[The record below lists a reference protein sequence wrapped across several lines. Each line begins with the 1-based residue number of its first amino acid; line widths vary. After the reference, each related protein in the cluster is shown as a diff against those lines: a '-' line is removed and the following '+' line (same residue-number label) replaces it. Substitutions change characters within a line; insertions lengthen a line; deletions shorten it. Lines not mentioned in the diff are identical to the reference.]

1 MAFDLSTAK
10 PFVAPAVQQPD
21 AQQPAFD
28 LSTAQERTWGQAARD
43 AITNIPSSAG
53 RFAGGIYE
61 AATHPL
67 QTGQAILDMGAGGVQ
82 AMMPQSVLDAVESI
96 DPNPQAAQRAR
107 QVAGQV
113 ADIYKSRYGSEG
125 GFKETLA
132 TDPVGILSD
141 ASTVLTGGAM
151 LAPKASALA
160 TVLRRGAEL
169 TNPITPVATAVKAT
183 GRAAGAAFPLVAGMT
198 TGAGDA
204 PVREAYMAGKEGG
217 ARGAAFAESLRGRA
231 NMTDVLDDARYNLDA
246 MNRAKQAEYRS
257 GMVNL
262 KNDQTV
268 LGFKDIDDAISK
280 ASGQATFKGQVK
292 NQPASD
298 ALSKVQKMVDD
309 WKKLDPAQYH
319 TPEGMDALKQQVSG
333 VLEGL
338 SYEQKTAR
346 MAVGGVHTAIK
357 DAITKQAPEYTRV
370 MKGYSEAS
378 ALIKDIERTLSLGKG
393 ASVDTAMRKLQSV
406 MRNNVNTNYGQR
418 VTLVEELE
426 RQGGRMLQPQLAG
439 QALGNWTP
447 RGIQTATTPLATY
460 GAYMAGGMPS
470 AAGAAAASSPR
481 FVGEVAYGAGR
492 TAGKI
497 TDLERMLQG
506 AGYTSGKAK
515 ALANILYQTEANTQQ

>member
-10 PFVAPAVQQPD
+10 PVETPVV
-21 AQQPAFD
+21 QQPAFD
-28 LSTAQERTWGQAARD
+28 PSTAQERTWGQTARE

-53 RFAGGIYE
+53 RFAGGVYE
-61 AATHPL
+61 AVTHPL
-67 QTGQAILDMGAGGVQ
+67 QTGQAILDIGAGGVQ
-82 AMMPQSVLDAVESI
+82 AMMPQSVLSAVESI

-113 ADIYKSRYGSEG
+113 GDIYGSRYGSQS
-125 GFKETLA
+125 GFKEALA
-132 TDPVGILSD
+132 TDPVGVMSD
-141 ASTVLTGGAM
+141 VSTVLTGGAM
-151 LAPKASALA
+151 MAPKASTLS
-160 TVLRRGAEL
+160 TVLRKGAEL
-169 TNPITPVATAVKAT
+169 TNPITPVVAGVKGV
-183 GRAAGAAFPLVAGMT
+183 GRAVGAAVPHVAGMT
-198 TGAGDA
+198 TGAGA
-204 PVREAYMAGKEGG
+204 TPIKQAYRAGKEGG
-217 ARGAAFAESLRGRA
+217 ARGAAFTENMRGRA
-231 NMTDVLDDARYNLDA
+231 NMTDVLDDARYNLEA

-262 KNDQTV
+262 RNDQTV
-268 LGFKDIDDAISK
+268 LGFKDIDDALNK
-280 ASGQATFKGQVK
+280 AAGQATFKGQVK

-338 SYEQKTAR
+338 SFEQKTAR
-346 MAVGGVHTAIK
+346 MTVGGVHSAIK

-370 MKGYSEAS
+370 MKDYSEAS

-393 ASVDTAMRKLQSV
+393 ASVDTAMRKLQSI

-418 VTLVEELE
+418 ATLAAELE

-460 GAYMAGGMPS
+460 GAYTAGGIP
-470 AAGAAAASSPR
+470 GALGTAAASSPR
-481 FVGEVAYGAGR
+481 LIGEAAYGAGR
-492 TAGKI
+492 VAGGL
-497 TDLERMLQG
+497 TELERIAQR
-506 AGYTSGKAK
+506 AGYTSEKAK
-515 ALANILYQTEANTQQ
+515 ALANILYQTEANTQR